1 MLSKVL
7 KGAEALRVQ
16 PMSFADASGVAGSA
30 PRRPAQAEANAPDE
44 AYLMEKIRRLEA
56 ERAAAEK
63 AALERGRREGEEAA
77 RAALAPVIER
87 LNASLAEVISLRP
100 ELRRRAEKDT
110 VDLALKIAKR
120 VLHRELSV
128 DVNALNAL
136 ARIVSDRL
144 ARVESW
150 EVTVHPRFADSL
162 RGALP
167 AHVRIQADDACEY
180 GTLRV
185 KYADGTIDAS
195 VDRQLAEIERGI
207 ADRLGDDGAR

>member
-7 KGAEALRVQ
+7 KGADALRVEA
-16 PMSFADASGVAGSA
+16 MRFADTSGVAA
-30 PRRPAQAEANAPDE
+30 PVRRPVPAETGAADE
-44 AYLMEKIRRLEA
+44 TYLMEKIRRLEA
-56 ERAAAEK
+56 EAAASER

-77 RAALAPVIER
+77 RAAMAPVIER
-87 LNASLAEVISLRP
+87 LNASLGEVIALRP
-100 ELRRRAEKDT
+100 ELRRRAERDT
-110 VDLALKIAKR
+110 VELALKIANR

-136 ARIVSDRL
+136 ARVVFDRL

-150 EVTVHPRFADSL
+150 ELTVHPRFADAV

-167 AHVRIQADDACEY
+167 ASARVQADNACEY

-185 KYADGTIDAS
+185 RYEDGTIDAS
-195 VDRQLAEIERGI
+195 VDQQLAEIGRGI
-207 ADRLGDDGAR
+207 ADRLA

>member
-16 PMSFADASGVAGSA
+16 PMSFAHASGVGA
-30 PRRPAQAEANAPDE
+30 PVRRPAGAEPGAADE
-44 AYLMEKIRRLEA
+44 TYLMEKIRRLEA
-56 ERAAAEK
+56 EAAASEQ

-77 RAALAPVIER
+77 RAAMAPVVER
-87 LNASLAEVISLRP
+87 LNASLSDVMALRP

-110 VDLALKIAKR
+110 VELALKIAKR
-120 VLHRELSV
+120 ILHRELSV

-136 ARIVSDRL
+136 ARVVFDRL

-150 EVTVHPRFADSL
+150 QMTVHPRFADSV

-167 AHVRIQADDACEY
+167 AGSASKARIETDDACEF

-185 KYADGTIDAS
+185 RYEDGTIDAS
-195 VDRQLAEIERGI
+195 VEQQLADIGLGS
-207 ADRLGDDGAR
+207 ADRLR

>member
-7 KGAEALRVQ
+7 KGAEALQVQ
-16 PMSFADASGVAGSA
+16 PMSFEDASGAAA
-30 PRRPAQAEANAPDE
+30 PVRRPAAAPASAADE
-44 AYLMEKIRRLEA
+44 TYLMEKIRRLEA
-56 ERAAAEK
+56 EAAASEK

-77 RAALAPVIER
+77 RAAMAPVIER
-87 LNASLAEVISLRP
+87 LNTSLAEVIALRP

-110 VDLALKIAKR
+110 VELALKIAKR

-136 ARIVSDRL
+136 ARVVFDRL

-150 EVTVHPRFADSL
+150 ELTVHPRFADAM

-167 AHVRIQADDACEY
+167 AGARIQADDACEY

-185 KYADGTIDAS
+185 RYEDGTIDAS
-195 VDRQLAEIERGI
+195 VDQQLAEIGRGI
-207 ADRLGDDGAR
+207 ADRLA

>member
-16 PMSFADASGVAGSA
+16 PMNFADASGAAA
-30 PRRPAQAEANAPDE
+30 PVRRPAPADTGAPDE
-44 AYLMEKIRRLEA
+44 TYLMEKIRRLEV
-56 ERAAAEK
+56 EAAASEK

-77 RAALAPVIER
+77 RAAIAPVIER
-87 LNASLAEVISLRP
+87 LNGSLAEVMALRP

-110 VDLALKIAKR
+110 VELALKIAKR

-136 ARIVSDRL
+136 ARVVFDRL

-150 EVTVHPRFADSL
+150 ELTVHPRFAHAV

-167 AHVRIQADDACEY
+167 AAARVQADDGCEY

-185 KYADGTIDAS
+185 RYEDGTIDAS
-195 VDRQLAEIERGI
+195 VDQQLAEIGRGI
-207 ADRLGDDGAR
+207 ADRLA

>member
-16 PMSFADASGVAGSA
+16 PMSFADVAGKA
-30 PRRPAQAEANAPDE
+30 AVPRAAPDE
-44 AYLMEKIRRLEA
+44 TYLMEKIRRLEA
-56 ERAAAEK
+56 EGAAAEK
-63 AALERGRREGEEAA
+63 ASFERGRREGEETA
-77 RAALAPVIER
+77 RSAMAPMIER
-87 LNASLAEVISLRP
+87 LNASVAEVIALRP

-110 VDLALKIAKR
+110 VELALKIARR

-136 ARIVSDRL
+136 ARVVFDRL
-144 ARVESW
+144 ARVEAW
-150 EVTVHPRFADSL
+150 EMTVHPRFADAI

-167 AHVRIQADDACEY
+167 AQARIETDDKCEL

-185 KYADGTIDAS
+185 RYENGAIDAS
-195 VDRQLAEIERGI
+195 IEQQLAEIGRGI
-207 ADRLGDDGAR
+207 ADRLEK

>member
-7 KGAEALRVQ
+7 KGAEALQVQ
-16 PMSFADASGVAGSA
+16 PMCFADASGAVA
-30 PRRPAQAEANAPDE
+30 PVRRAARAEANAPDE
-44 AYLMEKIRRLEA
+44 TFLMEKIRRLEGEA
-56 ERAAAEK
+56 AAAEK

-77 RAALAPVIER
+77 RAAMAPVIER
-87 LNASLAEVISLRP
+87 LKTSVAEVIALRP

-110 VDLALKIAKR
+110 VELALKIAKR

-136 ARIVSDRL
+136 ARVVFDRL
-144 ARVESW
+144 ARSEKW
-150 EVTVHPRFADSL
+150 ELTVHPRFADSI

-167 AHVRIQADDACEY
+167 ANARVETAPDCEF

-185 KYADGTIDAS
+185 RYEDGTIDAS
-195 VDRQLAEIERGI
+195 VDQQLAEIGRGI
-207 ADRLGDDGAR
+207 ADRLR

>member
-16 PMSFADASGVAGSA
+16 PMNFADAWGVGTTG
-30 PRRPAQAEANAPDE
+30 RRPIETEASAADE
-44 AYLMEKIRRLEA
+44 TYLMETIRRLEA
-56 ERAAAEK
+56 GGAAAEK
-63 AALERGRREGEEAA
+63 AALERGRSEGEEAA
-77 RAALAPVIER
+77 RAAMAPLMER
-87 LNASLAEVISLRP
+87 LNASLAEVMALRP

-110 VDLALKIAKR
+110 VELALKIAKR

-136 ARIVSDRL
+136 ARVVSDRL
-144 ARVESW
+144 ARMEAW
-150 EVTVHPRFADSL
+150 QMTVHPRFADSV

-167 AHVRIQADDACEY
+167 ANVRIEADDACEF

-185 KYADGTIDAS
+185 RYEDGTIDAS
-195 VDRQLAEIERGI
+195 VDQQLAEIGRGI
-207 ADRLGDDGAR
+207 ADRLR

>member
-16 PMSFADASGVAGSA
+16 PMSFTDASGAPAPARRSSSAETVADA
-30 PRRPAQAEANAPDE
+30 ADQTH
-44 AYLMEKIRRLEA
+44 LMEKIRRMETGA
-56 ERAAAEK
+56 AAAEK
-63 AALERGRREGEEAA
+63 AAFERGRREGEEAE

-87 LNASLAEVISLRP
+87 LNASLADVIALRP

-110 VDLALKIAKR
+110 VELALKIAKR
-120 VLHRELSV
+120 VLHRELSM

-136 ARIVSDRL
+136 ARVVCDRL
-144 ARVESW
+144 ARAESW
-150 EVTVHPRFADSL
+150 ELTVHPRFAEAV

-167 AHVRIQADDACEY
+167 AQVRIEADAACEP

-185 KYADGTIDAS
+185 RYEDGAIDAS
-195 VDRQLAEIERGI
+195 VDQQLAEIGRGI
-207 ADRLGDDGAR
+207 ADRLSS

>member
-16 PMSFADASGVAGSA
+16 PMSFVDASGAAA
-30 PRRPAQAEANAPDE
+30 PVRRPAAADAGAGDE
-44 AYLMEKIRRLEA
+44 TYLMEKIRRLETEA
-56 ERAAAEK
+56 GAAEK

-77 RAALAPVIER
+77 RAAMAPVIER
-87 LNASLAEVISLRP
+87 LNASLADVMALRP

-110 VDLALKIAKR
+110 VELALKIAKR

-128 DVNALNAL
+128 DANALNAL
-136 ARIVSDRL
+136 ARVVFDRL

-150 EVTVHPRFADSL
+150 RMTVHPRFADSV

-167 AHVRIQADDACEY
+167 ANVRIEPDDACEF

-185 KYADGTIDAS
+185 RYEEGTIDAS
-195 VDRQLAEIERGI
+195 VDQQLAEI
-207 ADRLGDDGAR
+207 